1 MATIKQG
8 ALGGFSGKVGPVIGT
23 SWKGKAVIKA
33 RALSYND
40 ANTEAQQQIRSKF
53 KMLIQFTSATY
64 GFVSVGFKSQ
74 ATDITE
80 QNTAIRLN
88 FENGF
93 TGTWP
98 NYELN
103 YTKLVLSRG
112 KIDNPYNTAA
122 QVQGSDLNFTWT
134 DNSGIGNAKENDKV
148 MFLAFNTAKKQAVYD
163 TAASDR
169 SSRQTT
175 YTLPTSWTGD
185 TIEVYFA
192 MQRADSD
199 ETSNSLY
206 LGSFTL

>member
-1 MATIKQG
+1 MATFKQG
-8 ALGGFSGKVGPVIGT
+8 VLGGFSGKVGPVIGT
-23 SWKGKAVIKA
+23 SWKGKAVIRA
-33 RALSYND
+33 RALSHND
-40 ANTEAQQQIRSKF
+40 ANTVAQQQIRSKF
-53 KMLIQFTSATY
+53 KMLIQFASVSY
-64 GFVSVGFKSQ
+64 GFISVGLKKQ
-74 ATDITE
+74 ATDVTE
-80 QNTAIRLN
+80 MNTAMSLN

-112 KIDNPYNTAA
+112 KIDNPYNAAA
-122 QVQGSDLNFTWT
+122 QVQGNDLNFSWT
-134 DNSGIGNAKENDKV
+134 DNSGIGNALENDKV
-148 MFLAFNTAKKQAVYD
+148 MFLIYNTSKKQAVYD

-192 MQRADSD
+192 MHRADGD
-199 ETSNSLY
+199 EASNSLY